1 MKIIVGGGISGLWLA
16 AELKARNIPCCVIE
30 KNALGQAQTLASQGM
45 IHGGTKYAL
54 DGRLSKAAN
63 EIGAMPARWKQALKG
78 NGKVDLRAVQLER
91 EDQLLWSVG
100 SVGANLMGF
109 FASKAMRS
117 RIERIDPRTEAAFNY
132 PGFKGH
138 LYRLSEPVLRLDTLV
153 EAFAE
158 LLDGQLFHAEVTG
171 FLTQNGSVVGVETSA
186 GQMPG
191 DVIMTAGEGTEPLL
205 STLNGQRPQM
215 QLRPLAMGVCKLAR
229 PIPRVFGHQLGG
241 GSKPKLSVSTHE
253 FEGAQYLYL
262 GGQLAE
268 DGVHLDDDNLR
279 HRAVCAVSEALRWLE
294 PTIETTR
301 IFRVNRAE
309 PSTNEGNRPD
319 TAFVAKRNNLIV
331 TWPIKL
337 ALAPA
342 LADQILPM
350 LKITPDSSRQPQW
363 PVAPQG
369 TYPWA

>member
-1 MKIIVGGGISGLWLA
+1 MCIRDSI
-16 AELKARNIPCCVIE
+16 N
-30 KNALGQAQTLASQGM
+30 
-45 IHGGTKYAL
+45 
-54 DGRLSKAAN
+54 
-63 EIGAMPARWKQALKG
+63 
-78 NGKVDLRAVQLER
+78 
-91 EDQLLWSVG
+91 
-100 SVGANLMGF
+100 
-109 FASKAMRS
+109 
-117 RIERIDPRTEAAFNY
+117 PRTEAAFNY

-138 LYRLSEPVLRLDTLV
+138 LYRLSEPVLRLDTLI

-215 QLRPLAMGVCKLAR
+215 QLRPLAMGVCRLAR
-229 PIPRVFGHQLGG
+229 PIPKVFGHQLGG

-268 DGVHLDDDNLR
+268 NGVHLDDDNLR
-279 HRAVCAVSEALRWLE
+279 HRAVRAVSEALRWLE
-294 PTIETTR
+294 PIIETTR

-319 TAFVAKRNNLIV
+319 TAFVTKRNNLIV

-350 LKITPDSSRQPQW
+350 LEITPDSSRQPQW